1 VDGHTPEVSQRPEG
15 PGPKTSET
23 DPPAANQPVSDG
35 DESPEAPPPATEDA
49 AGRAAN
55 DPSLSQNVVPEVM
68 QAPLGKPDGEVH
80 TSR

>member
-1 VDGHTPEVSQRPEG
+1 MSQQPEG

-23 DPPAANQPVSDG
+23 DPPAADRPVDEGG
-35 DESPEAPPPATEDA
+35 DSPDPRPPATEDA

-68 QAPLGKPDGEVH
+68 QAPKGKPDGEVD